1 MRSLP
6 IVVGLAP
13 ATLLLCAVALAGCAR
28 ESSGTANAPAVAAMP
43 PAAPPPATAPPAAEP
58 PADPIEAPRARLKP
72 EEPPRPPERFILPPL
87 VGKTGAA
94 VRAALGEPA
103 VVTSNGPGKV
113 WRYGQGDCALRVFLY
128 PDVASNSL
136 QVLSTEI
143 AEATEA
149 GTACE
154 WRTTDDLE

>member
-13 ATLLLCAVALAGCAR
+13 ATLLFCVVALSGCMR
-28 ESSGTANAPAVAAMP
+28 EPSGAAVSPVMAATP
-43 PAAPPPATAPPAAEP
+43 PAAPPPATAPAAAEP
-58 PADPIEAPRARLKP
+58 PAVPIETPPRARLKP
-72 EEPPRPPERFILPPL
+72 AEPRPPERFILPPL

-103 VVTSNGPGKV
+103 MVASNGPGKI
-113 WRYGQGDCALRVFLY
+113 WRYGQGECALRVFLY

-154 WRTTDDLE
+154 WRTTDDPE